1 MNDHFDFKRFRVGQA
16 GAAMKVGTDG
26 VLLGAWADLESEAG
40 RARKQQKTRSV
51 RSVLDIGTGTGV
63 IALMAAQRCETAI
76 VDAVEIDPAAARQ
89 AQENARNSPWADR
102 IHVHHVAVQDFE
114 GGPYDRILSN
124 PPFFVDSLKAPNAS
138 RTVARHADALS
149 FADLAAA
156 VDRLLA
162 PDGTFSVVYPMDEAI
177 EFQCIAA
184 KYHLFL
190 NRRLRVRGT
199 PKGAFKRALMEFS
212 RRESP
217 LADGELTIENASLAY
232 TEEYIRLTRDFY
244 LKF

>member
-1 MNDHFDFKRFRVGQA
+1 MNGHFDFKRFRIGQA

-40 RARKQQKTRSV
+40 RARKQQKRRSL
-51 RSVLDIGTGTGV
+51 LDVGTGTGV
-63 IALMAAQRCETAI
+63 IALMAAQRCEAAI
-76 VDAVEIDPAAARQ
+76 VDAVEIDPAAAQQ
-89 AQENARNSPWADR
+89 AAENARNSPWADR
-102 IHVHHVAVQDFE
+102 IHIHNVAVQNFE

-124 PPFFVDSLKAPNAS
+124 PPFFVDSLKAPDAS
-138 RTVARHADALS
+138 RTVARHADTLS

-162 PDGTFSVVYPMDEAI
+162 PDGTFSVVYPTDEAI
-177 EFQCIAA
+177 VFQCVAEQNG
-184 KYHLFL
+184 LFL

-199 PKGAFKRALMEFS
+199 PKGAFKRTLMEFS
-212 RRESP
+212 RRENSIG
-217 LADGELTIENASLAY
+217 DGELTIENAPLEY